1 LIKEESNMDRRFFLA
16 SLAGGAVAAGTL
28 ISSAATAAPAAGAA
42 AAGAPV
48 EMQWGYG
55 YGWRRRHWGRPYGF
69 YGPRPWGPRPW
80 RRCWINRWGERVC
93 RF

>member
-1 LIKEESNMDRRFFLA
+1 MDRRTFFL
-16 SLAGGAVAAGTL
+16 SLAGGAVAVGALGTT
-28 ISSAATAAPAAGAA
+28 AATAAPAAAA
-42 AAGAPV
+42 AAPAAGAPL

-55 YGWRRRHWGRPYGF
+55 YGPRRRFYRPYRPYRPYGF
-69 YGPRPWGPRPW
+69 YGPRPFRPV

>member
-1 LIKEESNMDRRFFLA
+1 MDRRTFFL
-16 SLAGGAVAAGTL
+16 SLAGGAVAAGAL
-28 ISSAATAAPAAGAA
+28 GSSAAMAAPASASAA
-42 AAGAPV
+42 AVPAAGQPL

-55 YGWRRRHWGRPYGF
+55 YGHRRRRWHRPYRPYGF
-69 YGPRPWGPRPW
+69 YGPRPWGPR

>member
-1 LIKEESNMDRRFFLA
+1 MERRSFFLA
-16 SLAGGAVAAGTL
+16 AASGLVMLGMGTR
-28 ISSAATAAPAAGAA
+28 PAAAQSG
-42 AAGAPV
+42 PL

-55 YGWRRRHWGRPYGF
+55 PGYGWRRRRWGRPYGF

-80 RRCWINRWGERVC
+80 GPPMRRCWINRWGERVC

>member
-1 LIKEESNMDRRFFLA
+1 MDRRVFFA
-16 SLAGGAVAAGTL
+16 TLAGGLIAAGTL
-28 ISSAATAAPAAGAA
+28 VTSASAAPTRAVEPGASAPI
-42 AAGAPV
+42 

-55 YGWRRRHWGRPYGF
+55 YGRRRYWGGRPYGF
-69 YGPRPWGPRPW
+69 YGPRPWGPPPM